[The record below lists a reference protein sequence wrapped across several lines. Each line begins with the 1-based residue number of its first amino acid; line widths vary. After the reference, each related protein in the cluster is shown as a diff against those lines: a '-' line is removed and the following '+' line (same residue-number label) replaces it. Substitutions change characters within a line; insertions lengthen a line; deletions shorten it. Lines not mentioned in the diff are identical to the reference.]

1 MTAMAA
7 PILSDN
13 RGALTPRAGIAG
25 AAGSTMPARVVAVL
39 SAIHGSTAILTAEN
53 PVVVDSDCCFID
65 KQMLSDASTWSTVLR
80 SGRLA
85 SIEGAFTVAWYG
97 EDGALHLA
105 RDALGERSLYYAIT
119 GDELVFSSSLHA
131 ILASGCM
138 PGEIHLPA
146 VARYL
151 TYAYNPGSET
161 LIKNIFALL
170 PGEELVWNAG
180 SLRRGFFWRIP
191 AESETFDTEE
201 NLRRDLRALLEQAVA
216 RRLPQ
221 GNVAATLSGGI
232 DSSLV
237 VALAHR
243 AGHAIDTFS
252 VSFGDGYA
260 NELPFSSLVA
270 RHCGTNHHIVEVSPD
285 AIHSQLDASI
295 ALLSEPIGDPLTVP
309 NAMLFRA
316 AHQYS
321 HVVLNGEGGDPS
333 FGGPKNLPMLL
344 SRFFGDGDEDLNFEH
359 ERSYLRAH
367 LKCYDDLPL
376 LLTDSVQEHL
386 KQFASLEAEIKP
398 YLDDTRFP
406 SYIHRLSAINV
417 ALKGGHHILPKV
429 DAIGR
434 AHGVL
439 PRSPLFDRSVVEM
452 AFRIPPRMK
461 LMGSVEK
468 YLLKAAVS
476 DLLPRE
482 IIERPKSGMLVPVEA
497 WFSPGGRLKSP
508 GPLWKFG
515 RERIL
520 ESQLFGKLFRRSY
533 LEKLVAG
540 KLGGVRPRH
549 GAKVWLLV
557 TLESWL
563 RSLPTEAKLHG

>member
-1 MTAMAA
+1 MKQ
-7 PILSDN
+7 SV
-13 RGALTPRAGIAG
+13 AGIAG
-25 AAGSTMPARVVAVL
+25 AAGLDAGSRIFALLA
-39 SAIHGSTAILTAEN
+39 AIHKRDAILTAEN
-53 PVVVDSDCCFID
+53 PVVVDSDCCFAD
-65 KQMLSDASTWSTVLR
+65 GQALSGTAAWAQLLH
-80 SGRLA
+80 SGGLA
-85 SIEGAFTVAWYG
+85 GIEGAFTVAWFAG
-97 EDGALHLA
+97 DGSLHLA

-119 GDELVFSSSLHA
+119 DGGLVFSSSVHS
-131 ILASGCM
+131 ILSSGCIA
-138 PGEIHLPA
+138 GEIHLPA

-151 TYAYNPGSET
+151 TYAYNPGRET
-161 LIKNIFALL
+161 LLKNIFALL
-170 PGEELVWNAG
+170 PGEELIWNAG
-180 SLRRGFFWRIP
+180 LLRRTFFWQIP
-191 AESETFDTEE
+191 AETPTHDTEDK
-201 NLRRDLRALLEQAVA
+201 LRYDLRTLLEKAVA
-216 RRLPQ
+216 RRLPE

-237 VALAHR
+237 VALAHQ
-243 AGHAIDTFS
+243 AGSTINTFS
-252 VSFGDGYA
+252 VSFGEGYA
-260 NELPFSSLVA
+260 NELPFSNLVA
-270 RHCGTNHHIVEVSPD
+270 RHCGTNHQIVEVSPG
-285 AIHSQLDASI
+285 AISSQLDACI
-295 ALLSEPIGDPLTVP
+295 RLLSEPIGDPLTVP
-309 NAMLFRA
+309 NALLFA
-316 AHQYS
+316 AGRQHAQ
-321 HVVLNGEGGDPS
+321 VVLNGEGGDPC

-344 SRFFGDGDEDLNFEH
+344 SRFFGDGDEDIDFEH

-376 LLTDSVQEHL
+376 LLADSVQENL
-386 KQFASLEAEIKP
+386 KQCASMESEIKP
-398 YLDDTRFP
+398 YLDDARFP

-417 ALKGGHHILPKV
+417 VLKGGHHILPKV

-434 AHGVL
+434 AYGVL

-452 AFRIPPRMK
+452 AFRIPPHMK

-497 WFSPGGRLKSP
+497 WFSPGGRLKNA

-520 ESQLFGKLFRRSY
+520 DSKFFSQWFRRPY
-533 LEKLVAG
+533 LEKLVNG
-540 KLGGVRPRH
+540 RLGGVRPRH

-563 RSLPTEAKLHG
+563 RSLPTSPRSSLDSR